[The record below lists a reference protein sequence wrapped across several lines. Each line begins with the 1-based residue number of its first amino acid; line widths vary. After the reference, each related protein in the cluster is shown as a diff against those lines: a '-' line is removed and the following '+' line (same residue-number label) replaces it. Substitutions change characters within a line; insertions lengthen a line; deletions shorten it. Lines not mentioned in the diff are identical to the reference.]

1 MTMIQQFANNNHDPV
16 KHEVHD
22 MILPR
27 MADVVEE
34 EVMMK
39 SQKAIRCFL
48 STACK
53 HLH

>member
-1 MTMIQQFANNNHDPV
+1 MTMIQQLANNDHDPV

-22 MILPR
+22 TILPQ
-27 MADVVEE
+27 MAK
-34 EVMMK
+34 EVKMK

-53 HLH
+53 HLS